1 MNNTRFS
8 VAVHVLS
15 VLCVSDGEPV
25 TSSVLA
31 ASVGTNPVVIR
42 KLLVMLSKASLVSV
56 DRGKAGGARLAR
68 PAREI
73 SLADVLDAVVTSN
86 EMTKMHSNPNP
97 ACPVGKSI
105 ASVLDAIFSDGFEAY
120 RSVMKQ
126 HSIASLAVSISKQ
139 GG

>member
-68 PAREI
+68 PASEI
-73 SLADVLDAVVTSN
+73 SLADVL
-86 EMTKMHSNPNP
+86 
-97 ACPVGKSI
+97 CPP
-105 ASVLDAIFSDGFEAY
+105 E
-120 RSVMKQ
+120 
-126 HSIASLAVSISKQ
+126 
-139 GG
+139 